1 MAIYLSTVFSTF
13 DMDNSGKIR
22 RNHWKKPLK
31 NNKITKLESDLL
43 KTLKIHSSL
52 KSQNFT
58 DACTVGAQTCPP
70 RDTTN
75 VFKFSQ
81 LSGAISL
88 LNQNVSRGNEGFS
101 LTGLCKKLKNRG
113 RVYSPWKGR
122 AEVCALPA
130 TCVVNFHIFSLN
142 WEVFWLSKK
151 KLNQI
156 WLLVSLKEQG
166 LSPWSI
172 VYCYQVSQWRCPVS
186 EVSQVLEF
194 LMTAITCILSFPEW
208 ARFVSMIDRVLL
220 SGKSVAMPSFR
231 SKSGTWVFFIWLLSH
246 VYWYFLIT
254 TALKSFEGL

>member
-1 MAIYLSTVFSTF
+1 MHGKIGRKTITSSREPQVNDQITQLHESLESLMAIYLSTVFSTF

-22 RNHWKKPLK
+22 RNHRKKPLK

-43 KTLKIHSSL
+43 KTLKIHSFL

-113 RVYSPWKGR
+113 RVYSP
-122 AEVCALPA
+122 
-130 TCVVNFHIFSLN
+130 
-142 WEVFWLSKK
+142 
-151 KLNQI
+151 
-156 WLLVSLKEQG
+156 
-166 LSPWSI
+166 
-172 VYCYQVSQWRCPVS
+172 
-186 EVSQVLEF
+186 
-194 LMTAITCILSFPEW
+194 
-208 ARFVSMIDRVLL
+208 
-220 SGKSVAMPSFR
+220 
-231 SKSGTWVFFIWLLSH
+231 
-246 VYWYFLIT
+246 
-254 TALKSFEGL
+254 